1 MKYKT
6 THAMALMFLMS
17 IGASTTFADFYQY
30 KDGKGTI
37 HMTNKLE
44 SVPEKY
50 RATMKVVRE
59 DKPPTQPAPAAAEQ
73 TAPAAADQQQA
84 SQAKETQPQSR
95 FGQLCSRFPWLKPL
109 LFVGGFL
116 VAFLLVATLTDFLP
130 SPMLA
135 RVIMIAFFLGA
146 FVFTYKVYADH
157 LASGY
162 LTMKEKMLTMF
173 KKANEREGLAPEDK
187 PGLPAR
193 EQQRQLEE
201 LKK

>member
-1 MKYKT
+1 MIKKLLNT
-6 THAMALMFLMS
+6 LAFAFLLSMAVSL
-17 IGASTTFADFYQY
+17 AYADFYQY

-44 SVPEKY
+44 AVPEKY

-59 DKPPTQPAPAAAEQ
+59 DRPPTQAAPAANEQ
-73 TAPAAADQQQA
+73 AAPAANDQQPARQA
-84 SQAKETQPQSR
+84 VEAQPQTR

-109 LFVGGFL
+109 LFIGGFIG
-116 VAFLLVATLTDFLP
+116 AFLLVAKLTDFLP

-146 FVFTYKVYADH
+146 FVFTYKVYTDH

-162 LTMKEKMLTMF
+162 FTIKEKMLTMF
-173 KKANEREGLAPEDK
+173 KKANEREGLTPEDK